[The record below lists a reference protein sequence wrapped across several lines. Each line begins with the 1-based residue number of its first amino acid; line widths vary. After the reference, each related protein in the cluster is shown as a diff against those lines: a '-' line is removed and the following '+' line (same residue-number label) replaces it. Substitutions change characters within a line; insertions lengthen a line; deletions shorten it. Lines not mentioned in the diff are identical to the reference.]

1 MKTMKT
7 KKALLLLDKTDTAKC
22 LQAAEELWEQGYDL
36 YATGEMVLFYNQ
48 NMIPVSFSPEGCQG
62 SFDCVVG

>member
-7 KKALLLLDKTDTAKC
+7 KKALLLLDKKDTAKC
-22 LQAAEELWEQGYDL
+22 LKAAEELWEQGYDL

-48 NMIPVSFSPEGCQG
+48 NMIPVSFSPEAGG
-62 SFDCVVG
+62 AGFDCVIG